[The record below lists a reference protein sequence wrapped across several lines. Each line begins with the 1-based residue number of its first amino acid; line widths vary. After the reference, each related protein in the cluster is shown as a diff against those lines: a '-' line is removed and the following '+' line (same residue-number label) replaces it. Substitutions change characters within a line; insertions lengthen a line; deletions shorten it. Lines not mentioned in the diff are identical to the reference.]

1 MLSITVALAPNPAAL
16 IKEASGSLITKI
28 EVIAKVIITFFEKEK
43 IIDSALKNSK
53 KININIECCLPITIN
68 GLLSSRIFS
77 NAIVLPEAN
86 ENNVDKINETEIDH
100 SNSP

>member
-43 IIDSALKNSK
+43 IID
-53 KININIECCLPITIN
+53 
-68 GLLSSRIFS
+68 
-77 NAIVLPEAN
+77 
-86 ENNVDKINETEIDH
+86 
-100 SNSP
+100 